1 MKDGRKPYHHG
12 DLPRQLV
19 LRALDLIATQGVA
32 AVTMRELSQIIGV
45 SRMAAYR
52 HFKNKH
58 ELLCAVA
65 EHGFR
70 EIAHRY
76 EAIVAQDH
84 ASALDALIDLGR
96 TYVAF
101 ALENPELY
109 RLMFGSELIHQ
120 PRPASMQAAATQ
132 AFSMLPA
139 TVARCQAQGLV
150 RSGSSQAIASMLWSM
165 MHGLSSLL
173 IDGQLQTGGN
183 EDGMPIFLTDNLG
196 RRQEGFGK
204 IVDLVVEMLFHGL
217 TPRPG
222 EPDLN

>member
-19 LRALDLIATQGVA
+19 LRALDLIATQGMA
-32 AVTMRELSQIIGV
+32 AVTMRELSQMIGV

-70 EIAHRY
+70 EIAQRY
-76 EAIVAQDH
+76 ETILARDH
-84 ASALDALIDLGR
+84 PNALDALEDLGR

-120 PRPASMQAAATQ
+120 PRPVAMQAAAAQ
-132 AFSMLPA
+132 AFGMLPA
-139 TVARCQAQGLV
+139 TVARCQAQG
-150 RSGSSQAIASMLWSM
+150 RIRPGSSRAIASMLWSM

-173 IDGQLQTGGN
+173 IDGQLQTGGD

-196 RRQEGFGK
+196 QRQEKHGK
-204 IVDLVVEMLFHGL
+204 IMDLVVEMLFQGL
-217 TPRPG
+217 APRPEESG
-222 EPDLN
+222 RE